1 MQMEQIQE
9 NEFMPAPIAPETKVE
24 NDANEQPEIDP
35 NNPHWGVWTAIGV
48 WVASIMFIILLPNLV
63 LVPYMLRQNLDLS
76 NEALLR
82 EFADTDPT
90 AVILRVAAIIPA
102 HLLTLLIG
110 WLVATRLNKLSFRK
124 TLGWANNLRWWHYL
138 MILGGFY
145 MTAAVVGYIFPE
157 QDNELI
163 RILQSSRTALYIIA
177 FLATF
182 SAPIVEEV
190 IYRGI
195 LFSALQRSAGVI
207 WAVLIVT
214 LLFAG
219 VHFFQYWGS
228 PGTIF
233 LICFLSLLL
242 TLIRYRTK
250 SLLPCIILHTL
261 INGIQSLVLVLSPWL
276 SGYAPE
282 GTPPPALEAII
293 HLQIFNIQ

>member
-1 MQMEQIQE
+1 MEQIQE
-9 NEFMPAPIAPETKVE
+9 TEFMPAEIAPENNLEKS
-24 NDANEQPEIDP
+24 ANNEPDIDP
-35 NNPHWGVWTAIGV
+35 NNPPWGVWTAIGV
-48 WVASIMFIILLPNLV
+48 WAASILFIILLPNLV
-63 LVPYMLRQNLDLS
+63 LLPYMMRQNLDFT
-76 NEALLR
+76 NETLLR
-82 EFADTDPT
+82 EFADTDRI

-102 HLLTLLIG
+102 HLLTLLMG
-110 WLVATRLNKLSFRK
+110 WLVATRFNKLSFRK
-124 TLGWANNLRWWHYL
+124 TLGWTNNLRWWHYF

-145 MTAAVVGYIFPE
+145 MAAAFVGYLLPE

-163 RILQSSRTALYIIA
+163 RILQSSRTALYIVA

-182 SAPIVEEV
+182 SAPIVEEL

-195 LFSALQRSAGVI
+195 LFSALQRAAGVI

-214 LLFAG
+214 ILFAG

-233 LICFLSLLL
+233 LICSLSLIL

-261 INGIQSLVLVLSPWL
+261 INGLQSLLLVLTPLL
-276 SGYAPE
+276 SKYAGE
-282 GTPPPALEAII
+282 ETPPANVEAII
-293 HLQIFNIQ
+293 HLIK

>member
-9 NEFMPAPIAPETKVE
+9 TEFMPAGMAGENKVNE
-24 NDANEQPEIDP
+24 ELDPTPNDPP
-35 NNPHWGVWTAIGV
+35 WGVWTAVGV
-48 WVASIMFIILLPNLV
+48 WAASILFIILLPNLV
-63 LVPYMLRQNLDLS
+63 LLPYMMRQNLDFS
-76 NEALLR
+76 NEAQLR
-82 EFADTDPT
+82 EFADTDRM

-102 HLLTLLIG
+102 HLLTLLMG
-110 WLVATRLNKLSFRK
+110 WLVATRFNKLSFRK
-124 TLGWANNLRWWHYL
+124 TLGWANNLRWWHYF

-145 MTAAVVGYIFPE
+145 MTAAFVGYLIPE

-163 RILQSSRTALYIIA
+163 RILQSSRTALYIVA

-182 SAPIVEEV
+182 SAPIVEEL

-195 LFSALQRSAGVI
+195 LFSALQRAAGVL

-214 LLFAG
+214 GLFAG

-233 LICFLSLLL
+233 LICSLSLIL

-261 INGIQSLVLVLSPWL
+261 INGLQSLLLVLAALL
-276 SGYAPE
+276 SKYASE
-282 GTPPPALEAII
+282 ETPPAAVEVII
-293 HLQIFNIQ
+293 QLFK